1 MASWDQQFF
10 DAIELPNGRKLIALR
25 DAAEYISALPD
36 AEHGLPR
43 ACAMGR
49 GHGAATAVADTDLM
63 IVARGADKEDR
74 ADAQHSGHS
83 RTCVHLDRVMID
95 SEWTLPRL

>member
-1 MASWDQQFF
+1 LASWDQQFF

-36 AEHGLPR
+36 AEHGLPH

-49 GHGAATAVADTDLM
+49 GQGAATAVADTDLM

-74 ADAQHSGHS
+74 AVAMRSIADIAGPAFISTES
-83 RTCVHLDRVMID
+83 
-95 SEWTLPRL
+95 